1 MSDLING
8 REMLKRYQED
18 LCYGIA
24 CKDCSMCT
32 EDGGCRVEEW
42 VDKFPSAETE
52 IEIIRAE
59 AYVKGIDS
67 ERKRISDWCRPQ
79 GEWIDIGDFEQCSVC
94 KGTRLK
100 EFQSYYG
107 KVTWIKTPYCPSCGA
122 RMKGADDETD

>member
-24 CKDCSMCT
+24 CKDCSMCM

-42 VDKFPSAETE
+42 IDKYPSAETE

-79 GEWIDIGDFEQCSVC
+79 GHYIKGENGEWYCSNCKRIDDKYSVARFC
-94 KGTRLK
+94 
-100 EFQSYYG
+100 
-107 KVTWIKTPYCPSCGA
+107 WYCGSKMRGEH
-122 RMKGADDETD
+122 DD